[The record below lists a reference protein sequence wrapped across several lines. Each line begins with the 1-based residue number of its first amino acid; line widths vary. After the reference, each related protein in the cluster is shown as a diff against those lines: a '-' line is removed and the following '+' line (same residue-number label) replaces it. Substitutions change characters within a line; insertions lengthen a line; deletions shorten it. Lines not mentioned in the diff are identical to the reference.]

1 MGRTS
6 FLYRAVVR
14 PVLFLLP
21 PETAHRWG
29 MAVLRWATPFLRQG
43 RSAPAKV
50 PHPPLRG
57 SRVPEAHDSDG
68 PNRPRA
74 QRAFPQ
80 EGKEKKDFPSPLGR
94 GQGEG
99 FGQLSRSFNRSA
111 DPRGEVVLKTKSRTL
126 RFANPVGLAAG
137 FDKDGEAL
145 AAWATLGFGFVEVGT
160 VTPRPQPGNPP
171 PRLFRFPARRALINR
186 MGFNNAGAEA
196 LARRLSRCP
205 PVGIP
210 LGINIGKNKDTPAE
224 RATDDYLFCLETLF
238 DFADF
243 FVVNISSPNTPGL
256 RALQSAESLE
266 PLLTAIKKRAAA
278 LALEKKGDG
287 CPPLFVKLSPDEERY
302 EEMVETVVRCGF
314 DGIVATNT
322 TRSREGVAPSAP
334 TDGGLSGAPLR
345 DRSTDVLR
353 TIARAAR
360 GRLILIGVG
369 GIFRA
374 EDALEKVLAG
384 ASLVEVYTGF
394 VYNGPGFARSLA
406 NRLARLAARCGYE
419 TVQKAVGKGL

>member
-1 MGRTS
+1 M
-6 FLYRAVVR
+6 YRAIIR
-14 PVLFLLP
+14 PALFCFP

-57 SRVPEAHDSDG
+57 T
-68 PNRPRA
+68 
-74 QRAFPQ
+74 FPQ
-80 EGKEKKDFPSPLGR
+80 EGKENKDFPSPLGR

-111 DPRGEVVLKTKSRTL
+111 DPRGEVVIRTKSRTL

-137 FDKDGEAL
+137 FDKDAEAL
-145 AAWATLGFGFVEVGT
+145 AAWAGMGFGFVEVGT

-171 PRLFRFPARRALINR
+171 PRLFRFPVSRALINR

-205 PVGIP
+205 PLGIP
-210 LGINIGKNKDTPAE
+210 LGINIGKNKDTPAD
-224 RATDDYLFCLETLF
+224 RAAEDYIYCLERLYK
-238 DFADF
+238 FADF

-256 RALQSAESLE
+256 RSLQSAESLE
-266 PLLTAIKKRAAA
+266 PLLKAIKNRATA
-278 LALEKKGDG
+278 LALEKKGDECPRDE
-287 CPPLFVKLSPDEERY
+287 CPPLFVKLSPDEEGY
-302 EEMVETVVRCGF
+302 EEMVETVVRSGF

-322 TRSREGVAPSAP
+322 TRSREGVPGSAP

-345 DRSTDVLR
+345 DRSTEVLR
-353 TIARAAR
+353 TIARASR
-360 GRLILIGVG
+360 GRLVLIGVG

-406 NRLARLAARCGYE
+406 KRLAQLAARCGYE